1 MLVTLI
7 DVKSRYDEEKSLRE
21 DADQR
26 LANLSQELQR
36 ERQDKD
42 RLHTELVTNRDCEYT
57 VRQAY
62 IKV

>member
-1 MLVTLI
+1 VTLI

-26 LANLSQELQR
+26 LVYLSQELQR

-42 RLHTELVTNRDCEYT
+42 RLHTELVTNRDGVYT
-57 VRQAY
+57 VRHTY
-62 IKV
+62 IKA